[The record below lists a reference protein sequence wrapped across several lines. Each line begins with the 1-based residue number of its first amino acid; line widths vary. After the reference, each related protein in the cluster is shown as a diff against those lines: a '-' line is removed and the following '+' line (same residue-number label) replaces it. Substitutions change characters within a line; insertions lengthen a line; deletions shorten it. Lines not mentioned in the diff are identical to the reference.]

1 MAYRVTNE
9 LEDHAVAA
17 ASAAGD
23 STGDLKTATSG
34 EQQQQDG
41 PEGGSEDQ
49 QQTHQGK
56 GRRPLSELSSGGSGG
71 GSRKMDEDEER
82 DAVWFRLE
90 SQGYRVGVAL
100 VERFS
105 RDRPRFNDTLDVIKF
120 LCKDLW
126 TLVFRKQVDNLK
138 TNHRGVYVLTDNAFR
153 PFSRMSAGAGEQ
165 AIARAQPFLWFP
177 CGIVRGALAA
187 MGINATVQAETSE
200 LPGAVFQIK
209 TIPAKQ

>member
-1 MAYRVTNE
+1 VCGVGKNTKKKSTKNTMSFEPVMPPYGASDPTARFLGASCWDFFLIEMVPMAYRVTNE

-17 ASAAGD
+17 AAAAGD
-23 STGDLKTATSG
+23 STGDLKIAAAAASG

-100 VERFS
+100 VER
-105 RDRPRFNDTLDVIKF
+105 
-120 LCKDLW
+120 
-126 TLVFRKQVDNLK
+126 
-138 TNHRGVYVLTDNAFR
+138 
-153 PFSRMSAGAGEQ
+153 
-165 AIARAQPFLWFP
+165 
-177 CGIVRGALAA
+177 
-187 MGINATVQAETSE
+187 
-200 LPGAVFQIK
+200 
-209 TIPAKQ
+209 